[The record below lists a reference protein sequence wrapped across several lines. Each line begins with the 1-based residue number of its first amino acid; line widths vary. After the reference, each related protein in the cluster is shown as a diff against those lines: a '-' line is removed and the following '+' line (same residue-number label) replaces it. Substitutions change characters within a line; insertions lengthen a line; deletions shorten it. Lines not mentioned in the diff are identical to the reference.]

1 MSTEKLQIIID
12 LLLASLEDANSFDAG
27 NDSAGKRI
35 RKDAQ
40 DAKALLNE
48 FRIEVQNTRNNR
60 KIKK

>member
-1 MSTEKLQIIID
+1 MSKEKLQIIID
-12 LLLASLEDANSFDAG
+12 LLLASLEDANNFDNG

-48 FRIEVQNTRNNR
+48 FRVEVQNTRNNR
-60 KIKK
+60 KTKK